1 MPRRR
6 KSEADKALEG
16 TDRPDR
22 ARDEAAFPAVESIDG
37 VERPDWLID
46 PVAKAKWDELVK
58 QLSDAGVL
66 TTADLDEL
74 AHYCNLH
81 ARHVN
86 LWRANMAPTASETT
100 QRRLLATEFG
110 LTPASRSKPAK
121 TGKSEKTASRFGELR
136 AS

>member
-1 MPRRR
+1 MSRK
-6 KSEADKALEG
+6 KSEAQKRLEG

-22 ARDEAAFPAVESIDG
+22 AREEAAFPAVESIDD
-37 VERPDWLID
+37 VELPDWLID
-46 PVAKAKWDELVK
+46 PVAVGKWGELVV
-58 QLSDAGVL
+58 QLSAAGVL

-81 ARHVN
+81 ASHVK
-86 LWRANMAPTASETT
+86 LWRASMTPTASETT

-121 TGKSEKTASRFGELR
+121 AGTGEKSKSRFGDLKV
-136 AS
+136 S